1 MEESSINVKQNKN
14 LRLKTGIIFSVKTEN
29 FPP

>member
-1 MEESSINVKQNKN
+1 MEENSINAKQNKN
-14 LRLKTGIIFSVKTEN
+14 LRLKTDIIFSVKTEN